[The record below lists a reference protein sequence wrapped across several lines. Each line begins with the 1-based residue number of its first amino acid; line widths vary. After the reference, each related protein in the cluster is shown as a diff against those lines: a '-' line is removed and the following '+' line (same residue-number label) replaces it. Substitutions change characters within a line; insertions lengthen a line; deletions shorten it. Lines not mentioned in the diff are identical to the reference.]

1 MSNASITQSCRIL
14 ISGLTHKL
22 FTTLTVKRSFTVMN
36 TGEVVFTI
44 VNMSINNVPC
54 ENRGFRILNCH
65 PFRLKPNE
73 THILDIAL
81 VFFLFF
87 S

>member
-1 MSNASITQSCRIL
+1 
-14 ISGLTHKL
+14 
-22 FTTLTVKRSFTVMN
+22 MN
-36 TGEVVFTI
+36 TGEVVFTV

-81 VFFLFF
+81 VSFFR
-87 S
+87 SIH